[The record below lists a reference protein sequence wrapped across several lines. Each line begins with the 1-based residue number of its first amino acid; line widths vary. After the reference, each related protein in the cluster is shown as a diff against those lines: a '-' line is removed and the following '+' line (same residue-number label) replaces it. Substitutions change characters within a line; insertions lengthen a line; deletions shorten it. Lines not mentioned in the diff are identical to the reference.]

1 MAEVR
6 RQKGDKTKVNANGV
20 LVITRAN
27 GNVIKINGPKGT
39 ITRLKADG
47 TVVKQKLSTGK
58 LASPQIQNRPATPK
72 PDMTDFRRGEREDLG
87 TRSKSPAN
95 PYKYKSV
102 VGPAGPAKPT
112 RRTGSMYQ
120 KLPAKP
126 AGTRTTRERGR

>member
-1 MAEVR
+1 MAQVR

-47 TVVKQKLSTGK
+47 TVVKQKLSQGK
-58 LASPQIQNRPATPK
+58 LPSPRQQTRPATAPR
-72 PDMTDFRRGEREDLG
+72 DTNEFRAGERAELG
-87 TRSKSPAN
+87 PKSKSPAN
-95 PYKYKSV
+95 PYKYRSIA
-102 VGPAGPAKPT
+102 GPAGPAKPT
-112 RRTGSMYQ
+112 RKLESMYQ
-120 KLPAKP
+120 KSPAKS

>member
-47 TVVKQKLSTGK
+47 TVVRQ
-58 LASPQIQNRPATPK
+58 
-72 PDMTDFRRGEREDLG
+72 
-87 TRSKSPAN
+87 
-95 PYKYKSV
+95 
-102 VGPAGPAKPT
+102 
-112 RRTGSMYQ
+112 
-120 KLPAKP
+120 
-126 AGTRTTRERGR
+126 